1 MNAECLS
8 YENIVN
14 GLLSG
19 DFYSSM
25 GPEIY
30 SLYVE
35 DGRVYVE
42 CSDAKRIS
50 YSTRGRRAQAVN
62 ACDGERLDRASFE
75 IRETDG
81 YFRIDVVDEKG
92 QRANTQAYFVNEI

>member
-1 MNAECLS
+1 
-8 YENIVN
+8 
-14 GLLSG
+14 
-19 DFYSSM
+19 
-25 GPEIY
+25 
-30 SLYVE
+30 
-35 DGRVYVE
+35 VYVE

-50 YSTRGRRAQAVN
+50 YSTRGRRVQAVN
-62 ACDGERLDRASFE
+62 ARDGEMLNSACFE